1 MSIDPSALFINLS
14 GMEQEEVIQSIQQ
27 VFNEVINERIEQNN
41 KRALEKNS
49 IGVCAP
55 IYPEPIAEKH
65 TKFRTAVWPKREG
78 EHVWMGQQHDR
89 SD

>member
-41 KRALEKNS
+41 KRAFEKNS
-49 IGVCAP
+49 PSICAP
-55 IYPEPIAEKH
+55 IHPEPVDEKH
-65 TKFRTAVWPKREG
+65 TKLRAAIWFKRKS
-78 EHVWMGQQHDR
+78 EHVWMGQHNDR
-89 SD
+89 GD